1 MTSWYRAYVA
11 LLTRIAKS
19 QRPAMSILWLLLLGS
34 CSWAGYWLV
43 AEQRLGGEL
52 LLPILVTIW
61 LLSWLFIRLAFVF
74 QQPVT
79 VDKSWKAKLSQW
91 WFWLKFHGTAML
103 ILCLLC
109 SCLVISLKL
118 AMVVWR
124 SFG

>member
-1 MTSWYRAYVA
+1 MKSWYRAYVA
-11 LLTRIAKS
+11 LLTRIAQS
-19 QRPAMSILWLLLLGS
+19 HMPAMSILWLLLLGS
-34 CSWAGYWLV
+34 CGWTCYWLL

-79 VDKSWKAKLSQW
+79 AGQSWKAKLSRW

-109 SCLVISLKL
+109 SCLAISLKL
-118 AMVVWR
+118 FMVVWR